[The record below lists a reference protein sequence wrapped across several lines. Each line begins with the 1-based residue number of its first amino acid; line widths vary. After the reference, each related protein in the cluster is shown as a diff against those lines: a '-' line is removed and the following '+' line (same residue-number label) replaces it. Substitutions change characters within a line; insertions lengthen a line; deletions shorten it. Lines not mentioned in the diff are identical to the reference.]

1 MNAHGNGPPVEQPE
15 HFAFTP
21 ENLERAKAHIAKYP
35 PGRQQSAVL
44 PLLDL
49 AQRQSGGWLPLAAM
63 NHVAD
68 LLADAAHPRLRGRDV
83 LHDVPAAARRDIPFA
98 GMHDDAVLAV
108 RLGRG
113 GRDL

>member
-1 MNAHGNGPPVEQPE
+1 MNTHGSGPPVEQPE
-15 HFAFTP
+15 HFEFTP
-21 ENLERAKAHIAKYP
+21 ENLERVKVHIAKYP

-68 LLADAAHPRLRGRDV
+68 LLRDAAHPRLRGRDL
-83 LHDVPAAARRDIPFA
+83 LHDVPAAAGREIPAA
-98 GMHDDAVLAV
+98 GLHDDAVLAV

-113 GRDL
+113 RRRL